1 MRLITGALTGASLM
15 LVTIMPAQVAA
26 QPKIYPYHGANYCPA
41 GYQPVQIAGV
51 ICCGQPNQH
60 MSYSQMLAHPMPK
73 KKVHKVRHTHKAR
86 SARPSCQPGTKG
98 CVDG

>member
-1 MRLITGALTGASLM
+1 MRLLTGALTGISLM
-15 LVTIMPAQVAA
+15 TASIIPAQVAA
-26 QPKIYPYHGANYCPA
+26 EAKIYPYHAANYCPA

-60 MSYSQMLAHPMPK
+60 MSYNQALAHPAPK
-73 KKVHKVRHTHKAR
+73 RHKVKHVVR
-86 SARPSCQPGTKG
+86 SARPTCQPGTKG